1 MGALTPVVF
10 LAHGSPMTT
19 LGTGPFVQH
28 LRELGRV
35 LPKPKAIL
43 MISAHWQ
50 THIPALTSAT
60 NPKTIHDF
68 SGFPPELHAIQYPAA
83 GSQQLVERVVELLD
97 GTEVE
102 RDESWGFDHGTWT
115 VLRHVFPAADVP
127 VVQLGMDKRLRPR
140 DHYELAV
147 RLRPLRQDGT
157 MIMGSGNIVH
167 NLGTIDW
174 DESASPHAETVEF
187 DARVVKAL
195 RERDLDTV
203 IDIRRDHPL
212 DRAAHPTIEHYLPL
226 VYCLG
231 AVEASDPIRFSYE
244 GYQHASLS
252 MRSVVWGDD

>member
-1 MGALTPVVF
+1 MPALTPVVF

-28 LRELGRV
+28 LHELGRV

-50 THIPALTSAT
+50 TRIPALTSAGK
-60 NPKTIHDF
+60 PKTIHDF
-68 SGFPPELHAIQYPAA
+68 SGFPPELHAIQYPAP
-83 GSQQLVERVVELLD
+83 GSPQLVERVVELLV

-115 VLRHVFPAADVP
+115 VLRHVFPAADSP
-127 VVQLGMDKRLRPR
+127 VVQLGMGKRMRPR
-140 DHYELAV
+140 DHYALAT
-147 RLRPLRQDGT
+147 RLRPLRHEGI

-174 DESASPHAETVEF
+174 VESAAPHAETVEF
-187 DARVVKAL
+187 DARIAKAL
-195 RERDLDTV
+195 VDRDMDTV

-231 AVEASDPIRFSYE
+231 AVETSDPIRFSYE

-252 MRSVVWGDD
+252 MRSVVWGAG